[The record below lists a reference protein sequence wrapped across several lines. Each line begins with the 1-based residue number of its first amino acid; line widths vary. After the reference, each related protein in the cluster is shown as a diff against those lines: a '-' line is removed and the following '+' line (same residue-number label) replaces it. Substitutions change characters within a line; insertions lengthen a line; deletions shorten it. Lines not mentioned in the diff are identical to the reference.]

1 MSDLALRPPGWKMP
15 NLPVWSWSFLA
26 ALLVWVLSFT
36 IAGQG
41 AGGMLVAALSF
52 SAFTVMVGLGQMFVI
67 TLGPG
72 NVDLSIPATIGLAS
86 AVAMKVM
93 GGQDGMIAVGLLA
106 ALGCGLLI
114 GGFNYLLIRLLRI
127 PPIVAT
133 LSASLII
140 QSVGISYGR
149 GLQIKPPPA
158 LTDAT
163 FARLLGVPVLAIA
176 AIVLSVIAAILLQ
189 RTIYGRTVLAA
200 GQNMRAA
207 HFAGLSVE
215 RARLLTYILS
225 GGLAA
230 LCGALLAGFSGGSS
244 LSMGRE
250 YLLSSIA
257 VVVLGGTSVAG
268 GRANVPGLW
277 GGALFLF
284 MVSTLLNTAGF
295 GSGLRDVF
303 TGLIIVAGI
312 AITGTR
318 QALR

>member
-1 MSDLALRPPGWKMP
+1 MSEMALRPSGWTMRK
-15 NLPVWSWSFLA
+15 LPVWSWSFLA

-93 GGQDGMIAVGLLA
+93 GGQDSMIALGLLA
-106 ALGCGLLI
+106 ALACGLAI

-149 GLQIKPPPA
+149 GLQIKPPAA
-158 LTDAT
+158 LTEFT
-163 FARLLGVPVLAIA
+163 FTRVLGAPVLAVAAVLLSIA
-176 AIVLSVIAAILLQ
+176 AAVVLQ

-207 HFAGLSVE
+207 RFAGLSVE
-215 RARLLTYILS
+215 PARFITYVLC
-225 GGLAA
+225 GALAA

>member
-1 MSDLALRPPGWKMP
+1 MTASILSRWRAR
-15 NLPVWSWSFLA
+15 NSPVWLWSFLG
-26 ALLVWVLSFT
+26 ALIIWALSVAV
-36 IAGQG
+36 AGQG
-41 AGGMLVAALSF
+41 AGGMLTAALAF
-52 SAFTVMVGLGQMFVI
+52 SVFTVMVGLGQMFVI

-72 NVDLSIPATIGLAS
+72 NIDLSIPATIGLAS

-93 GGQDGMIAVGLLA
+93 DGQDSMILIGLAA
-106 ALGCGLLI
+106 ALGCGVVI
-114 GGFNYLLIRLLRI
+114 GAFNHLLIRLLRI

-133 LSASLII
+133 LSASFII

-149 GLQIKPPPA
+149 GLQIKPPEA
-158 LTDAT
+158 FTDFT
-163 FARLLGVPVLAIA
+163 FSRVFGMPVLTIA
-176 AIVLSVIAAILLQ
+176 AIALSLVAAVVL
-189 RTIYGRTVLAA
+189 RKTIYGRTVLAT
-200 GQNMRAA
+200 GQNPRAA
-207 HFAGLSVE
+207 LFAGLPVS
-215 RARLLTYILS
+215 RTRLVTYVMS
-225 GGLAA
+225 GALAA

-284 MVSTLLNTAGF
+284 MVSTLLITAGF

-303 TGLIIVAGI
+303 TGLIIVAAI
-312 AITGTR
+312 AMTGSRDGTG
-318 QALR
+318 

>member
-1 MSDLALRPPGWKMP
+1 MTDVALTQSRWHFR
-15 NLPVWSWSFLA
+15 NWPVWLWSFLG
-26 ALLVWVLSFT
+26 ALIVWVASFT
-36 IAGQG
+36 LAGQG
-41 AGGMLVAALSF
+41 ADGMLVAALSF
-52 SAFTVMVGLGQMFVI
+52 SVFTVLVGLGQMFVI

-93 GGQDGMIAVGLLA
+93 DGQNSLILVGLLA
-106 ALGCGLLI
+106 ALICGLAI

-133 LSASLII
+133 LSASFII

-149 GLQIKPPPA
+149 GLQIKPPAA
-158 LTDAT
+158 LTDFT
-163 FARLLGVPVLAIA
+163 FSRLMGVPVLAIA
-176 AIVLSVIAAILLQ
+176 AIMLSVIAWVVLNK
-189 RTIYGRTVLAA
+189 TIYGRTVSAV
-200 GQNMRAA
+200 GQNPRAA

-215 RARLLTYILS
+215 RTRLLTYLMS
-225 GGLAA
+225 GALAA
-230 LCGALLAGFSGGSS
+230 LCGALLAAFSGGSS
-244 LSMGRE
+244 LSMGKE
-250 YLLSSIA
+250 YLLTSIA

-303 TGLIIVAGI
+303 TGLIIVVAI
-312 AITGTR
+312 AVAGTR
-318 QALR
+318 GGSR

>member
-1 MSDLALRPPGWKMP
+1 MSEVALPQSRWHFR
-15 NLPVWSWSFLA
+15 NWPVWLWSFLG
-26 ALLVWVLSFT
+26 ALLVWVVSFT

-41 AGGMLVAALSF
+41 ASGMLVAALSF
-52 SAFTVMVGLGQMFVI
+52 SVFTVIVGLGQMFVI

-86 AVAMKVM
+86 AVAMKLM
-93 GGQDGMIAVGLLA
+93 DGHNSFILVGLAGALACGIAV
-106 ALGCGLLI
+106 

-133 LSASLII
+133 LSASFII

-149 GLQIKPPPA
+149 GLQIKPPSA
-158 LTDAT
+158 FTDFT
-163 FARLLGVPVLAIA
+163 FARLMGVPVLAIA
-176 AIVLSVIAAILLQ
+176 AIVLSILAGLLLHK
-189 RTIYGRTVLAA
+189 TIYGRTVLAA

-207 HFAGLSVE
+207 RFAGLSVE
-215 RARLLTYILS
+215 RARLMTYLMS
-225 GGLAA
+225 GVLAA

-303 TGLIIVAGI
+303 TGLIIVAAI
-312 AITGTR
+312 ALAGSR
-318 QALR
+318 EAPR

>member
-1 MSDLALRPPGWKMP
+1 MSEIVLSQSHWHFRNW
-15 NLPVWSWSFLA
+15 PVWLWSFLG
-26 ALLVWVLSFT
+26 ALVVWVLSFT

-41 AGGMLVAALSF
+41 AEGMLVAALSF
-52 SAFTVMVGLGQMFVI
+52 SVFTVMVGLGQMFVI

-93 GGQDGMIAVGLLA
+93 DGQNSLILIGILA
-106 ALGCGLLI
+106 ALLSGLAI

-149 GLQIKPPPA
+149 GLQIKPPAA
-158 LTDAT
+158 LTDFT
-163 FARLLGVPVLAIA
+163 FSRFFGVPVLAIA
-176 AIVLSVIAAILLQ
+176 AIGISILAGLLLHK
-189 RTIYGRTVLAA
+189 TIYGRTVLAT

-207 HFAGLSVE
+207 RFAGLSVE
-215 RARLLTYILS
+215 RARFLTYLMS
-225 GGLAA
+225 GALAA

-303 TGLIIVAGI
+303 TGLIIVAAI
-312 AITGTR
+312 AITGSR
-318 QALR
+318 EGQR

>member
-1 MSDLALRPPGWKMP
+1 MSDLALQMRKWNHR
-15 NLPVWSWSFLA
+15 NLPVWFWSFLA
-26 ALLVWVLSFT
+26 AVLVWTLSFT

-41 AGGMLVAALSF
+41 AAGMLVAALSF
-52 SAFTVMVGLGQMFVI
+52 SAFTVLVGLGQMFVI

-72 NVDLSIPATIGLAS
+72 NVDLSIPSTIGLAS

-93 GGQDGMIAVGLLA
+93 SGESSMIVLGLLA
-106 ALGCGLLI
+106 AVMCGVAIGCV
-114 GGFNYLLIRLLRI
+114 NYLLIRMLRI

-133 LSASLII
+133 LSASLIV

-158 LTDAT
+158 LTD
-163 FARLLGVPVLAIA
+163 FAFSRLLGVPVLAIA
-176 AIVLSVIAAILLQ
+176 AIALSAFAALLLH
-189 RTIYGRTVLAA
+189 RTIYGRTIQAA
-200 GQNMRAA
+200 GQNMKAA
-207 HFAGLSVE
+207 RLAGLSVE
-215 RARLLTYILS
+215 RVRLITYVLCS
-225 GGLAA
+225 ALAA

-303 TGLIIVAGI
+303 TGIIIVAGI
-312 AITGTR
+312 TVTGTR
-318 QALR
+318 QLLR

>member
-1 MSDLALRPPGWKMP
+1 MTDQTLSLSRFTL
-15 NLPVWSWSFLA
+15 NSLPVWLWSFLGA
-26 ALLVWVLSFT
+26 FLVWVLSFS

-41 AGGMLVAALSF
+41 AQGMLVAALSF
-52 SAFTVMVGLGQMFVI
+52 SVFTVMVGLGQMFVI

-93 GGQDGMIAVGLLA
+93 DGQNSLILWGLLA
-106 ALGCGLLI
+106 ALACGILI

-133 LSASLII
+133 LSSSFII

-149 GLQIKPPPA
+149 GLQIKPPAA
-158 LTDAT
+158 LSDFT
-163 FARLLGVPVLAIA
+163 FSRFLGVPVLAIVA
-176 AIVLSVIAAILLQ
+176 IALSVVAGIVLH
-189 RTIYGRTVLAA
+189 RTIYGRTVLAT

-207 HFAGLSVE
+207 RFAGLSVE
-215 RARLLTYILS
+215 RTRLLTYVLS
-225 GGLAA
+225 GALAA

-250 YLLSSIA
+250 YLLTSIA

-303 TGLIIVAGI
+303 TGLIIVAAI

>member
-1 MSDLALRPPGWKMP
+1 
-15 NLPVWSWSFLA
+15 
-26 ALLVWVLSFT
+26 
-36 IAGQG
+36 
-41 AGGMLVAALSF
+41 
-52 SAFTVMVGLGQMFVI
+52 MVGLGQMFVI

-93 GGQDGMIAVGLLA
+93 DGQNSLILWGLLA
-106 ALGCGLLI
+106 ALACGILI

-133 LSASLII
+133 LSSSFII

-149 GLQIKPPPA
+149 GLQIKPPAA
-158 LTDAT
+158 LSDFT
-163 FARLLGVPVLAIA
+163 FSRFLGVPVLAIVA
-176 AIVLSVIAAILLQ
+176 IALSVVAGIVLH
-189 RTIYGRTVLAA
+189 RTIYGRTVLAT

-207 HFAGLSVE
+207 RFAGLSVE
-215 RARLLTYILS
+215 RTRLLTYVLS
-225 GGLAA
+225 GALAA

-250 YLLSSIA
+250 YLLTSIA

-303 TGLIIVAGI
+303 TGLIIVAAI

>member
-1 MSDLALRPPGWKMP
+1 MSDLALHSPRRKLPA
-15 NLPVWSWSFLA
+15 LPVWFWSFLA
-26 ALLVWVLSFT
+26 AFLVWVLSFT

-52 SAFTVMVGLGQMFVI
+52 SAFTVLVGLGQMFVI

-93 GGQDGMIAVGLLA
+93 GGQDAMIAVGLLA

-149 GLQIKPPPA
+149 GLQIKPPSA
-158 LTDAT
+158 LTDFT
-163 FARLLGVPVLAIA
+163 FSRLLGMPVLALVAIILSALA
-176 AIVLSVIAAILLQ
+176 AVLLL

-207 HFAGLSVE
+207 RFAGLSVE
-215 RARLLTYILS
+215 RARCLTYVLC
-225 GGLAA
+225 GALAA

-295 GSGLRDVF
+295 GSGLRDLF